1 MTLQD
6 IITAIVGHPA
16 ECATGAIVLG
26 LVTVKKLE
34 LPVWHWLLEWLL
46 KKADAL
52 GQCIN
57 ASLNAE
63 VAGLRGDV
71 KSLREQLNTHI
82 LDADKREAD
91 GWRASILHFNVEL
104 IQHVPHTREDFIEI
118 LTDIDAYETYCET
131 HPDYENNRAVLAV
144 ANIKRVY
151 AERLQ
156 KGFKEDT

>member
-1 MTLQD
+1 MSS
-6 IITAIVGHPA
+6 PA
-16 ECATGAIVLG
+16 
-26 LVTVKKLE
+26 
-34 LPVWHWLLEWLL
+34 
-46 KKADAL
+46 
-52 GQCIN
+52 
-57 ASLNAE
+57 
-63 VAGLRGDV
+63 

-82 LDADKREAD
+82 IDADKREAD

-104 IQHVPHTREDFIEI
+104 IQHAPHTREDFIEI

-144 ANIKRVY
+144 SNIKRVY